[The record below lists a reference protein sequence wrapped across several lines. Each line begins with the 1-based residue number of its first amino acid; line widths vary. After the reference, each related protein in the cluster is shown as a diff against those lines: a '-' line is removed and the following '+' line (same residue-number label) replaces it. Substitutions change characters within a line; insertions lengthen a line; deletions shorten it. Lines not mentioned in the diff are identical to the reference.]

1 VYLQQNKLDEAQQWL
16 AQALQLQPGLAEAQ
30 LDLAKTYRG
39 QAKTDEAV
47 KLLQSVVA
55 SDPSR
60 QDAHYLL
67 FGLYKEQGRLEEA
80 RKELRIFEELKRK
93 AADRE
98 QKMLRLDSID

>member
-1 VYLQQNKLDEAQQWL
+1 LDEAQQWL